1 MQVRLAV
8 LSSLFL
14 ITTNSQGT
22 IQQQL
27 VLDPNH
33 HQQHQQ
39 ELSAFDRPPGTYLGW
54 SSWSLQAYR
63 GEGYGFYWLTERN
76 VKAQADIL
84 SKEFS
89 PFGYDRINLDSGWQD
104 AELDQYG
111 RTILNTRTFPSGI
124 HHLQSYLA
132 RRNLKLGLY
141 YLPGIDSRA
150 VENQHP
156 VMNTEYTADQIIQCP
171 VIHHPLDSKRRT
183 KCHRPMANA
192 FNAGYSLNY
201 SHPGSQMY
209 INSVVD
215 GLYSW
220 NVSFVKLDALVPGS
234 SFDPEDY
241 PKCDTRADLA
251 AWRRAIDSRYEEE
264 WQYAGRERIWLV
276 ASWAIPTIEGPTM
289 DLNADSWRVEQD
301 IEAYGERMTTFDR
314 VIRNIK
320 TAALW
325 TSVEENRAW
334 RGLIDLDSL
343 LVSDMTYEES
353 QSTVTLWAVLGSPF
367 YLGDDL
373 TRLPES
379 RKALVQ
385 NAEVLEVARLAS
397 WNPARLERFNQTRL
411 EESRTMWQGDRNQV
425 NIEECERLV
434 EKRRMVVE
442 LSLHQKVDPVHDL
455 RQCLKTQINQSR
467 SLPINP
473 PRAYSRPDTQENSEW
488 SLQFWVLE
496 HHDGVLFLAI
506 VNAGGQNPFDMPVE
520 VEIQLSELEKFQGTL
535 QSMRKND
542 NGQQG
547 EERWY
552 LVRDLWRR
560 ETLGV
565 VSFQGKIK
573 LRLAVHASVLFKFA
587 PIGSDH
593 SQYPLMSDDSL

>member
-1 MQVRLAV
+1 MKVRLTV
-8 LSSLFL
+8 ISTLLL
-14 ITTNSQGT
+14 ITNKNQANIHQEPQLILNSN
-22 IQQQL
+22 QQQDF
-27 VLDPNH
+27 VD
-33 HQQHQQ
+33 
-39 ELSAFDRPPGTYLGW
+39 DRPPGTYLGW

-89 PFGYDRINLDSGWQD
+89 EFGYDRINLDSGWQD
-104 AELDQYG
+104 AELDEYG
-111 RTILNTRTFPSGI
+111 RTVLNTQTFPNGI

-132 RRNLKLGLY
+132 QRNLKLGLY

-150 VENQHP
+150 VQNQYP

-171 VIHHPLDSKRRT
+171 IIHHPPGRKRRT
-183 KCHRPMANA
+183 NCQRPMANA
-192 FNAGYSLNY
+192 FNAGYPLNY

-234 SFDPEDY
+234 SFDPADY
-241 PKCDTRADLA
+241 TKCDTRADLA

-264 WQYAGRERIWLV
+264 WKHVGRERIWLV

-325 TSVEENRAW
+325 TSVEKNRAW

-353 QSTVTLWAVLGSPF
+353 KSTVTLWAVLGSPF

-373 TRLPES
+373 TKLPES
-379 RKALVQ
+379 RKALVK
-385 NAEVLEVARLAS
+385 NVEVLEVARLAS

-411 EESRTMWQGDRNQV
+411 EIARTKWQSGTQV
-425 NIEECERLV
+425 NIEDCKKLV
-434 EKRRMVVE
+434 EKRRMVVG
-442 LSLHQKVDPVHDL
+442 LSLHQTVDPILDL
-455 RQCLKTQINQSR
+455 NRCLESQISHSR
-467 SLPINP
+467 SLPISHTP
-473 PRAYSRPDTQENSEW
+473 ASSHLDTPERSEW

-496 HHDGVLFLAI
+496 HQDGVLFLAI
-506 VNAGGQNPFDMPVE
+506 VNAGAQNMFDLPVE
-520 VEIQLSELEKFQGTL
+520 VEIKLSELERFQGTW
-535 QSMRKND
+535 SPSKENE
-542 NGQQG
+542 

-552 LVRDLWRR
+552 LVRDLWKR
-560 ETLGV
+560 ETLGM
-565 VSFQGKIK
+565 VSFEGKMK
-573 LRLAVHASVLFKFA
+573 LKLDVHDSVLFRFT
-587 PIGSDH
+587 PIGSDDH
-593 SQYPLMSDDSL
+593 SQHHHPLVSELSL